1 MAIAPRRTDRM
12 TSAPFGASCG
22 VEPSDM
28 VDGAKPGHDG
38 QIFIAIEAPAFQTL
52 DLLRRRVDGIS
63 RQIQASRRASGVELY
78 PPGLLEAEYERTRLA
93 AGIPLNNETLTD
105 LVETRRVSA

>member
-1 MAIAPRRTDRM
+1 
-12 TSAPFGASCG
+12 
-22 VEPSDM
+22 M

-63 RQIQASRRASGVELY
+63 RQIQARASDIQVN
-78 PPGLLEAEYERTRLA
+78 P
-93 AGIPLNNETLTD
+93 
-105 LVETRRVSA
+105 